1 VRLNDSEWQI
11 MNALWDDHP
20 ATAREMGERL
30 PADVQWAYTTLKT
43 LLSRLVGKGAVSER
57 KRGNT
62 SVYEPLITRERAR
75 RTAVSSLIER
85 AFGGAVEPLVSF
97 LASDRQL
104 SESQKRQLAEV
115 LEAEERREGGGS

>member
-1 VRLNDSEWQI
+1 V
-11 MNALWDDHP
+11 
-20 ATAREMGERL
+20 T
-30 PADVQWAYTTLKT
+30 
-43 LLSRLVGKGAVSER
+43 KGAVSER

-62 SVYEPLITRERAR
+62 SVYEPMITREKAR

-104 SESQKRQLAEV
+104 SEGQKRQLAEV